1 MPGTTPSTVP
11 QAHAGRTAVPRHPPR
26 GARPG
31 AGWVRALEY
40 WLINYRRTWMSSAV
54 SAFLAPLLYLGA
66 MGFGLGTMV
75 QDRAGGIP
83 YAQFVAPAL
92 LTAIAM
98 QTGIGESTFTV
109 MAAVKWQRQYHAML
123 ATPLTVIDVLLG
135 HLAFTTLRIA
145 MAVVAFLGTGVL
157 LGAFTHWQVLAA
169 VPVAVLCGVAHAT
182 PTMAYA
188 IRQEDASGFN
198 LLFRFVMMPMFLFAG
213 TFFPVDQLPAAMRP
227 LAWATPL
234 WHATEVCRG
243 LALGVFDPLVQFA
256 HVAYLLPWAVV
267 GLWLSVRSY
276 TRRLAI

>member
-1 MPGTTPSTVP
+1 M
-11 QAHAGRTAVPRHPPR
+11 A
-26 GARPG
+26 
-31 AGWVRALEY
+31 
-40 WLINYRRTWMSSAV
+40 SAV

-75 QDRAGGIP
+75 QERAGGVP

-92 LTAIAM
+92 MTAVAM

-123 ATPLTVIDVLLG
+123 ATPLTVTDVLLG
-135 HLAFTTLRIA
+135 HLAYTVLRITVT
-145 MAVVAFLGTGVL
+145 VVAFLVTGTL
-157 LGAFTHWQVLAA
+157 LGAFTHGWVLAA

-188 IRQEDASGFN
+188 VRQEDGGGFN

-213 TFFPVDQLPAAMRP
+213 TFFPVDQLPAALRP

-234 WHATEVCRG
+234 WHATAVCRE
-243 LALGVFDPLVQFA
+243 LALGTVDPVVHLG
-256 HVAYLLPWAVV
+256 HVAYLLPWTAA
-267 GLWLSVRSY
+267 GLWLAVRAY
-276 TRRLAI
+276 TRRLAT